1 MLLADFFLTCPWQTL
16 KKEPVKR
23 SIGEHVTEAS
33 LRERAGRARTRADS
47 HARSAISK
55 EKLEGLNRLVQKD
68 TQKTIPWS
76 ATHTRLGPIMDFL
89 SPHLQMLQFF
99 LMRGRVGGYPI
110 PQCRKKNWQIRKFRV
125 ENWRNTYT
133 AFMISHAYFNV
144 VSISCVF
151 LISQACIHQ
160 KSTLAF
166 ARKREISNWSVQR
179 SKSKVIGCP
188 TNFIIE

>member
-33 LRERAGRARTRADS
+33 VRERAGRARTRADS

-68 TQKTIPWS
+68 TLKTIPWS

-89 SPHLQMLQFF
+89 SAYLQMLQFF
-99 LMRGRVGGYPI
+99 LMRGRVGGTQYRNAVRKIGKYANFVSKIDEIPI
-110 PQCRKKNWQIRKFRV
+110 L
-125 ENWRNTYT
+125 
-133 AFMISHAYFNV
+133 H
-144 VSISCVF
+144 
-151 LISQACIHQ
+151 L
-160 KSTLAF
+160 
-166 ARKREISNWSVQR
+166 WSVTLTLTLYPSR
-179 SKSKVIGCP
+179 V
-188 TNFIIE
+188 FF